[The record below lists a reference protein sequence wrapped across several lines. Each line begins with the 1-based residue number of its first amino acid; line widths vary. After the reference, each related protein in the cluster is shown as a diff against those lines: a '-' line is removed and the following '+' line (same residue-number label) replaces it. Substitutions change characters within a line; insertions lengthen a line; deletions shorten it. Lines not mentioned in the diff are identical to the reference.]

1 MNKKKIFPKTAII
14 SQSNKNGL
22 KEFANEIQNL
32 GIDIFST
39 GGTASFLK
47 KNNIKVKSISEIT
60 NFPEILDG
68 RVKTLHPKIHAGI
81 LANHDNSSHNDTL
94 NKFSINQIDLIVVN
108 LYPFLE
114 VKNDTKNED
123 KIIENI
129 DIGGPTLIRAAAKNF
144 KHKIVIVDD
153 NDYTDVLEEIS
164 KSGGVSF
171 ETRKN
176 LAYKAFSYVANYDS
190 QISSWLLEKNSAKQF
205 PKYFPI
211 PLKIKNDLKYGEN
224 PHQKGAVYTLEGDKK
239 GPLNARI
246 IQGGALSYNNFLDA
260 DSAFNLVNEFTNPAV
275 SIIKHSNPCGVSE
288 GDNLV
293 NALINAFNCDPIS
306 AFGGIVSFNRKIT
319 SKVAKE
325 LIKNFLEIVIAPE
338 ITIKAIE
345 IFKNK
350 PNLKILETGYQK
362 RKEDN
367 EKSLS
372 IKSINGGFLIQE
384 RDEINISQHELPI
397 VTKKT
402 LTKNLIDDMI
412 FASKVA
418 KYVKSNA
425 IVFAK
430 NKTSIGIGAGQMSRI
445 DAAKL
450 ASKKA
455 IEIGNYDLKNSVVAS
470 DAFLPFPDTLEH
482 IHKSGAIAIIQ
493 PGGSKKDS
501 EIIELANKLNI
512 SMIFSSVRNFNH

>member
-1 MNKKKIFPKTAII
+1 MIKKKIFPKTAII

-22 KEFANEIQNL
+22 KEFANQIQNL

-325 LIKNFLEIVIAPE
+325 LIKNFLEVVIAPE
-338 ITIKAIE
+338 ITIKQ
-345 IFKNK
+345 
-350 PNLKILETGYQK
+350 LK
-362 RKEDN
+362 
-367 EKSLS
+367 
-372 IKSINGGFLIQE
+372 F
-384 RDEINISQHELPI
+384 
-397 VTKKT
+397 
-402 LTKNLIDDMI
+402 
-412 FASKVA
+412 
-418 KYVKSNA
+418 
-425 IVFAK
+425 
-430 NKTSIGIGAGQMSRI
+430 SRI
-445 DAAKL
+445 
-450 ASKKA
+450 
-455 IEIGNYDLKNSVVAS
+455 NQTLK
-470 DAFLPFPDTLEH
+470 F
-482 IHKSGAIAIIQ
+482 
-493 PGGSKKDS
+493 
-501 EIIELANKLNI
+501 
-512 SMIFSSVRNFNH
+512 